1 MAVTKGQPSGFWPAC
16 AAYLFPMLAAVM
28 AGMRSSDTSPWGIAP
43 ITADFRVYVVAA
55 RVLLEGG
62 DFYAPVP
69 GVFPYIY
76 PPLAALL
83 ATPFTLV
90 PWVAAQTIWL
100 ALQGALVVLVLRRLG
115 LSLTAAGMAGVAVI
129 LLLAPFG
136 SVMEL
141 GQVGVLLLALVVLD
155 LIRPAED
162 RRRRLPAG
170 IGLGVATGIKL
181 TPAVFI
187 IHLWLI
193 GRRRDAVVASGTF
206 LATVALG
213 LAVAPTRAWGYWWR
227 LAMGDSGA
235 NMDSSGWLFN
245 LSVVSATQR
254 FLGLET
260 GKSVGLMLALILLVV
275 GLAAAALAHRR
286 GQSLLALGVLGLTSS
301 LANPIA
307 WIHHLVWVLLLIAAL
322 LPAAFTTDSS
332 GKHADGPTSEDLPS
346 PMRWLVLLVTIWMC
360 TQPQLTIGGAPHAV
374 EEIHGYTAW
383 EKTLAAMPDILVAVL
398 AVSVLV
404 WCLQMQRDATRTRPM
419 ESDVS

>member
-1 MAVTKGQPSGFWPAC
+1 MTKTRLAGHPPAF
-16 AAYLFPMLAAVM
+16 AAYLFPMLAAIM
-28 AGMRSSDTSPWGIAP
+28 AGMRSSDTSPWGVAP
-43 ITADFRVYVVAA
+43 ITADFHVYVVAA

-100 ALQGALVVLVLRRLG
+100 ALQGALLVLVLRRLG
-115 LSLTAAGMAGVAVI
+115 LGLTAAGMAGVAVV
-129 LLLAPFG
+129 LLLEPFG

-141 GQVGVLLLALVVLD
+141 GQVGVLLLALVVFD
-155 LIRPAED
+155 LVHPAGG
-162 RRRRLPAG
+162 RRRLPAG
-170 IGLGVATGIKL
+170 IGLGIATGIKL

-187 IHLWLI
+187 IHLWLV

-227 LAMGDSGA
+227 LATGDSGA
-235 NMDSSGWLFN
+235 NMDASGWLFN
-245 LSVVSATQR
+245 LSVVSAMQR

-260 GKSVGLMLALILLVV
+260 GEGVGLALALVLLVV

-286 GQSLLALGVLGLTSS
+286 GQPLLALGVLGLTSS

-307 WIHHLVWVLLLIAAL
+307 WIHHLVWVLFLIAAL
-322 LPAAFTTDSS
+322 FPGAFTAASPDEHSDD
-332 GKHADGPTSEDLPS
+332 AAPRELPN

-360 TQPQLTIGGAPHAV
+360 TQPQLAIGGAPHAV
-374 EEIHGYTAW
+374 EEIHGYSAW

-404 WCLQMQRDATRTRPM
+404 WCLRMQRDAARPQPM
-419 ESDVS
+419 ESDIS

>member
-1 MAVTKGQPSGFWPAC
+1 MTKIRPTGYLSAF

-43 ITADFRVYVVAA
+43 ITADFHVYVVAA

-83 ATPFTLV
+83 ATPFTVV
-90 PWVAAQTIWL
+90 PWVVAQTIWL
-100 ALQGALVVLVLRRLG
+100 ALQGALLVLVLRRLG
-115 LSLTAAGMAGVAVI
+115 LGLTAAGMAGVAAV

-141 GQVGVLLLALVVLD
+141 GQVGVLLLALVVFD
-155 LIRPAED
+155 LIHPAGG
-162 RRRRLPAG
+162 RRRIPAG
-170 IGLGVATGIKL
+170 IGLGIATGIKL

-206 LATVALG
+206 LATVVLG

-227 LAMGDSGA
+227 LATGDSGA
-235 NMDSSGWLFN
+235 NMDASGWLFN
-245 LSVVSATQR
+245 LSVVSASQR

-260 GKSVGLMLALILLVV
+260 GESVGLVLALILLVV
-275 GLAAAALAHRR
+275 GLIAAALAHRH
-286 GQSLLALGVLGLTSS
+286 GQPLLALGVLGLTSS

-322 LPAAFTTDSS
+322 FPAAFTAASSNAHSS
-332 GKHADGPTSEDLPS
+332 GAAPRGLPS

-360 TQPQLTIGGAPHAV
+360 TQPQHAIGGAPHAV
-374 EEIHGYTAW
+374 EEIHGYSAW

-404 WCLQMQRDATRTRPM
+404 WCLRMQRDAARPQPM
-419 ESDVS
+419 ESDIS